1 MSLPTEVVQY
11 IAEKSSTNGAGG
23 RPHLLQTVDNPT
35 NTVLDICELVW
46 LKNKPIGRIA
56 KKFNVKY
63 HSIYRLLQDLE
74 PHREAMIEYMT
85 QSPRRKKFWI
95 RHTFTSDYET
105 VQNYLTRAKE
115 DELKAFA
122 RFMLLAEKAWRA
134 LGYKDPANWTK
145 SEVLAYLA
153 TLKEGSQSGAFDGI
167 RAIAPQFRDKLNKNY
182 IITTRFRL
190 KLKRR
195 KRNIFGAELIMMREA
210 LKAKGMHYELMV
222 MELHITVA
230 FREGAKDN
238 KSGITGIKFS
248 DFKKAF
254 SLVDDYEAKGKTGY
268 EMTWRNCPVD
278 LFFADL
284 PKRLRAYWV
293 KRGKPTDEKLLADGY
308 KELLRIYHRIRAT
321 VVAYW
326 QGKVEPDVLKEFADL
341 KPHDADKIHCN
352 LCWEAGIPLEVVA
365 GQDLGKGEGLGL
377 VGRGWKS
384 VDIIK
389 KHYLSLTQR
398 SDRYQQMLSKVREY
412 SKQFNGEK
420 AGQ

>member
-1 MSLPTEVVQY
+1 MSLPSPVTEY
-11 IAEKSSTNGAGG
+11 IAEKSKTNGAGG
-23 RPHLLQTVDNPT
+23 RPHLLQTVENPT
-35 NTVLDICELVW
+35 NIVLDICELVW
-46 LKNKPIGRIA
+46 VKNKPIGRVA

-63 HSIYRLLQDLE
+63 HSIYRVLQDLE
-74 PHREAMIEYMT
+74 PHKDGILNFLLST
-85 QSPRRKKFWI
+85 PRRKKFWI
-95 RHTFTSDYET
+95 RPFTSDFET

-115 DELKAFA
+115 DELKAYLQHM
-122 RFMLLAEKAWRA
+122 RRAEKAWRA

-153 TLKEGSQSGAFDGI
+153 SLTEGSQSGAFDAI
-167 RAIAPQFRDKLNKNY
+167 RAVAPQFRDKLDRNY
-182 IITTRFRL
+182 MITTRYRL

-195 KRNIFGAELIMMREA
+195 KRNIFGAELIMVHEA
-210 LKAKGMHYELMV
+210 LKANNMDFETMI
-222 MELHITVA
+222 MDLHITGA

-238 KSGITGIKFS
+238 KSGITGLKFS

-254 SLVDDYEAKGKTGY
+254 TVVDDFESKGKTGY

-284 PKRLRAYWV
+284 PARLKAYWV

-308 KELLRIYHRIRAT
+308 KELLQIYKRIRAT
-321 VVAYW
+321 LVAYW
-326 QGKVEPDVLKEFADL
+326 QGKVEPDILKEFANF

-384 VDIIK
+384 IDVIK

-398 SDRYQQMLSKVREY
+398 SDRYQQMLAKVRDY
-412 SKQFNGEK
+412 SKQFNGHEE
-420 AGQ
+420 AHQ